1 MLHIDF
7 TNGEHKIDWTAT
19 PEQEELARVY
29 RQPLKRA
36 KAEEQAARYR
46 RDPDKYRSLSSVASL
61 LEEDIYSPYLG
72 AIGGG
77 DTYILHKTEDGYA
90 VQYQYLDA
98 KPISLTEELGIRSD
112 GVYRVTPTSLGYI
125 VKYEVDITNYDSW

>member
-98 KPISLTEELGIRSD
+98 KPIWLTEELGIRSD